1 MGSDKYKR
9 ALLKGSRRIYNRRAS
24 PRLNPRV
31 DNRLTNW
38 LTSAKRGQANP
49 ARPIAVLAILS
60 CSFLAGCAA
69 DQNQNA
75 GDSIRIGVITSL
87 TGAEARFGQAQ
98 KYGYQMA
105 LDELAAR
112 GVLGK
117 KIELIYQDDTSKPE
131 VASLTVEKLADRS
144 DIVAIFGAY
153 SSSATFPAA
162 AVADRYQI
170 PMLCPSATTDEITR
184 QGYQWVFRVCAS
196 ASDYGRTL
204 IEFLTREVNSRKLA
218 VVYENTQFG
227 SSVARAALEQAPRAG
242 IEIVAYEA
250 YDQGGTDFTPLLTR
264 VKAAGPDAVLFVSYL
279 ADATLLMRQSK
290 EIDLNPKVFTAGGAG
305 FSLPDFLKGAGSTA
319 EYTISVTQWTPDA
332 KWTGSREWADRFRA
346 RFNYEPSYHSVQAY
360 ITLMILADAIERA
373 ASTER
378 TAVRDAIRTS
388 KLDSIFG
395 PIHFNEVG
403 QNEHQVAITQVL
415 NGKFTTIWPPSAAIR
430 PPLLPT
436 PPWRARMAA
445 GESGLSVAQQTP
457 GAASVSGSEKLLQ
470 TLASGL
476 LTGGIYA
483 LIGIG
488 LTIIFGVMRVVN
500 FAHGALV
507 MVGMY
512 ATYFLF
518 TYSHVDPFFSL
529 VVVMPA
535 MFVAGVVLQK
545 TLIAPVLR
553 APELNQIL
561 LTEGISIVLIN
572 TALLLFTSNYLTMT
586 TSYAGATLHLGGVS
600 VSKPQIAAFAIAV
613 VITGAVY
620 AFLVRT
626 PTGRQIR
633 AAAQDAEAARL
644 LGINIKRVQSLTFGL
659 GVAAAGAAGSL
670 LMPIYY
676 RVEPNAGSPFTLKAF
691 VVVVLGGMGSV
702 TGALV
707 GGIVLGVA
715 ESLGAVYIAT
725 GYKDVIGFVI
735 FLLVLTLKP
744 SGLLGKSK
752 V

>member
-1 MGSDKYKR
+1 M
-9 ALLKGSRRIYNRRAS
+9 
-24 PRLNPRV
+24 
-31 DNRLTNW
+31 
-38 LTSAKRGQANP
+38 
-49 ARPIAVLAILS
+49 
-60 CSFLAGCAA
+60 
-69 DQNQNA
+69 
-75 GDSIRIGVITSL
+75 
-87 TGAEARFGQAQ
+87 
-98 KYGYQMA
+98 
-105 LDELAAR
+105 
-112 GVLGK
+112 LGK
-117 KIELIYQDDTSKPE
+117 RVELIYQDDTSKPE
-131 VASLTVEKLADRS
+131 VATLTVEKLSDRADV
-144 DIVAIFGAY
+144 VALMGAY
-153 SSSATFPAA
+153 TSSATFPAT
-162 AVADRYQI
+162 AVADRYHI
-170 PMLCPSATTDEITR
+170 PMICPSAITDEITR
-184 QGYQWVFRVCAS
+184 QDYKWIFRVCAA
-196 ASDYGRTL
+196 ASDYGRML
-204 IEFLTREVNSRKLA
+204 VEFLSQVADAHKLA

-264 VKAAGPDAVLFVSYL
+264 VKSAEPDAVLFVSYL
-279 ADATLLMRQSK
+279 ADATLLIRQSK
-290 EIDLNPKVFTAGGAG
+290 EIDLNPKVFAAGGAG
-305 FSLPDFLKGAGSTA
+305 FSLPDFLKGAGETA

-332 KWTGSREWADRFRA
+332 KWTGSREWAEKFRA
-346 RFNYEPSYHSVQAY
+346 RYNFSYEPSYHSVQAY
-360 ITLMILADAIERA
+360 MSLMILADAIERA
-373 ASTER
+373 GSTER
-378 TAVRDAIRTS
+378 TAVRDAIKTS

-415 NGKFTTIWPPSAAIR
+415 NGKFVTIWPTSAAIR
-430 PPLLPT
+430 PPVLPT
-436 PPWRARMAA
+436 PPWRARSAA
-445 GESGLSVAQQTP
+445 AESGSARAPEAHV
-457 GAASVSGSEKLLQ
+457 AASVSGSEKLLQ
-470 TLASGL
+470 TMASGL

-518 TYSHVDPFFSL
+518 TYSHIDPFLSL
-529 VVVMPA
+529 LVVMPA
-535 MFVAGVVLQK
+535 MFVAGVILQK
-545 TLIAPVLR
+545 TLIAPVLG

-586 TSYAGATLHLGGVS
+586 TGYAGATFHLGGVS
-600 VSKPQIAAFAIAV
+600 VSKPQMAAFAIAV
-613 VITGAVY
+613 AITGAVY
-620 AFLVRT
+620 VFLTRT
-626 PTGRQIR
+626 RTGRQIR

-644 LGINIKRVQSLTFGL
+644 LGINIKRVQALTFGL

-707 GGIVLGVA
+707 GGIVLGIA
-715 ESLGAVYIAT
+715 ESVGAVYVAT

>member
-1 MGSDKYKR
+1 MDPR
-9 ALLKGSRRIYNRRAS
+9 RLLAFSLI
-24 PRLNPRV
+24 
-31 DNRLTNW
+31 
-38 LTSAKRGQANP
+38 
-49 ARPIAVLAILS
+49 LACLVT
-60 CSFLAGCAA
+60 FGCASS
-69 DQNQNA
+69 DRQTET
-75 GDSIRIGVITSL
+75 GSIRVGIITSL
-87 TGAEARFGQAQ
+87 TGPEARFGQAQ
-98 KYGYQMA
+98 KYGYEMA
-105 LDELAAR
+105 LEEINAG

-117 KIELIYQDDTSKPE
+117 KVELFYQDDTSKPE

-153 SSSATFPAA
+153 SSAATFPAA

-170 PMLCPSATTDEITR
+170 PMMCPSATTDEITR

-204 IEFLTREVNSRKLA
+204 VEFLTRVADAHRLA

-264 VKAAGPDAVLFVSYL
+264 VKSSSPDAVLFVSYL

-305 FSLPDFLKGAGSTA
+305 FSLPDFLKGAGDTA
-319 EYTISVTQWTPDA
+319 EYTVSVTQWTPDA
-332 KWTGSREWADRFRA
+332 KWTGSREWADHFRA
-346 RFNYEPSYHSVQAY
+346 RWSGYEPSYHSVQAY
-360 ITLMILADAIERA
+360 ITLKILADAIERA
-373 ASTER
+373 GTTDH
-378 TAVRDAIRTS
+378 TAVRDAIRAS
-388 KLDSIFG
+388 RLDSIFG
-395 PIHFNEVG
+395 PIRFNEVG

-415 NGKFTTIWPPSAAIR
+415 NGKFTTIWPESAAIR
-430 PPLLPT
+430 DPVLPT
-436 PPWRARMAA
+436 PRWRARSAA
-445 GESGLSVAQQTP
+445 GALD
-457 GAASVSGSEKLLQ
+457 ASVVTEAHIATTVSGTEKLLQ
-470 TLASGL
+470 TTASGL

-518 TYSHVDPFFSL
+518 TLLHIDPFVSL
-529 VVVMPA
+529 VIVVPG
-535 MFVAGVVLQK
+535 MFLAGVLIQK
-545 TLIAPVLR
+545 TLIAPVLG

-561 LTEGISIVLIN
+561 LTEGVSIVLIN

-586 TSYAGATLHLGGVS
+586 TSYAGATFHLGGVS
-600 VSKPQIAAFAIAV
+600 LSKPQVAAFVIAV
-613 VITGAVY
+613 VITALVY
-620 AFLVRT
+620 VFLVKT
-626 PTGRQIR
+626 STGRKIR

-644 LGINIKRVQSLTFGL
+644 LGINIKRVQGLTFGL
-659 GVAAAGAAGSL
+659 GVAAAGAAGAL

-707 GGIVLGVA
+707 GGVVLGIA
-715 ESLGAVYIAT
+715 ESLGAVYVAT

-735 FLLVLTLKP
+735 FILVLTLKP

>member
-1 MGSDKYKR
+1 VVCLC
-9 ALLKGSRRIYNRRAS
+9 ALGVGCSRE
-24 PRLNPRV
+24 
-31 DNRLTNW
+31 
-38 LTSAKRGQANP
+38 GQQ
-49 ARPIAVLAILS
+49 S
-60 CSFLAGCAA
+60 GE
-69 DQNQNA
+69 
-75 GDSIRIGVITSL
+75 DSIRVGVITSV

-105 LDELAAR
+105 LDELEAN

-117 KIELIYQDDTSKPE
+117 RLELIYQDDTSKPE

-144 DIVAIFGAY
+144 DIVALMGAY

-162 AVADRYQI
+162 AVADRYHI

-204 IEFLTREVNSRKLA
+204 IEFLTQVAAAHKLA

-264 VKAAGPDAVLFVSYL
+264 VKSEEPDAVLFVSYL

-305 FSLPDFLKGAGSTA
+305 FSLPDFLKGAGDTA

-332 KWTGSREWADRFRA
+332 KWTGSREWADKFRA

-360 ITLMILADAIERA
+360 MSLMILADAIERA
-373 ASTER
+373 GSTER
-378 TAVRDAIRTS
+378 TAVRDAIKTS
-388 KLDSIFG
+388 TLDSIFG
-395 PIHFNEVG
+395 PIHFNAVG

-415 NGKFTTIWPPSAAIR
+415 NGKFTTIWPSSAAIR
-430 PPLLPT
+430 PPMLPT
-436 PPWRARMAA
+436 PQWRARGAA
-445 GESGLSVAQQTP
+445 AQT
-457 GAASVSGSEKLLQ
+457 GSASEAHVAASVSSSEKILQ
-470 TLASGL
+470 TTASGL

-518 TYSHVDPFFSL
+518 TYLRIDPFLSL
-529 VVVMPA
+529 VVVMPG
-535 MFVAGVVLQK
+535 MFVAGVILQK

-586 TSYAGATLHLGGVS
+586 TSYAGATFHLGGVS
-600 VSKPQIAAFAIAV
+600 VSKPQMAAFAIAV

-620 AFLVRT
+620 VFLVRT
-626 PTGRQIR
+626 GTGRQIR

-644 LGINIKRVQSLTFGL
+644 LGINIKRVQALTFGL

-707 GGIVLGVA
+707 GGIVLGIT
-715 ESLGAVYIAT
+715 ESLGAVYVST

-735 FLLVLTLKP
+735 FLLVLTLRP

>member
-1 MGSDKYKR
+1 M
-9 ALLKGSRRIYNRRAS
+9 
-24 PRLNPRV
+24 
-31 DNRLTNW
+31 DNRLAILFT
-38 LTSAKRGQANP
+38 LTAKAVFNSAIFRLSRASLF
-49 ARPIAVLAILS
+49 ALFVILS
-60 CSFLAGCAA
+60 CLVTSGCGRAPSQIG
-69 DQNQNA
+69 D
-75 GDSIRIGVITSL
+75 DSIHVGIITSL
-87 TGAEARFGQAQ
+87 TGAEARFGLAQ
-98 KYGYQMA
+98 KYGYEMA
-105 LDELAAR
+105 LEEINSK

-117 KIELIYQDDTSKPE
+117 RLELIYQDDTSKPE

-153 SSSATFPAA
+153 SSAATFPAA
-162 AVADRYQI
+162 AVADRYHI

-204 IEFLTREVNSRKLA
+204 VEFLTKLADAHRLA

-264 VKAAGPDAVLFVSYL
+264 VKSASPDAVLFVSYL

-290 EIDLNPKVFTAGGAG
+290 EIDLNPNVFTAGGAG
-305 FSLPDFLKGAGSTA
+305 FSLPDFLKGAGDTA

-332 KWTGSREWADRFRA
+332 KWTGSREWAEQFRA
-346 RFNYEPSYHSVQAY
+346 RSGYEPSYHSVQAY
-360 ITLMILADAIERA
+360 ITLKILADAIERA
-373 ASTER
+373 GTTDRA
-378 TAVRDAIRTS
+378 AVRDAIRSST
-388 KLDSIFG
+388 LDSVFG

-415 NGKFTTIWPPSAAIR
+415 NGKFTTVWPESAAIR
-430 PPLLPT
+430 PPVLPT
-436 PPWRARMAA
+436 PPWRARSRVAEF
-445 GESGLSVAQQTP
+445 GESAATEAHVATQVT
-457 GAASVSGSEKLLQ
+457 GREKLLQ
-470 TLASGL
+470 TITSGL

-518 TYSHVDPFFSL
+518 TGLQIDPFLSVL
-529 VVVMPA
+529 IVMPG
-535 MFVAGVVLQK
+535 MFVVGVAMQK
-545 TLIAPVLR
+545 TLIAPVLK
-553 APELNQIL
+553 APEMNQIL

-572 TALLLFTSNYLTMT
+572 TAVLLFTSNYLTMS
-586 TSYAGATLHLGGVS
+586 TSYAGATFHLGGVS
-600 VSKPQIAAFAIAV
+600 VSKPQLAAFAIAI
-613 VITGAVY
+613 VITAGDY
-620 AFLVRT
+620 LFLIKT
-626 PTGRQIR
+626 STGRQIR
-633 AAAQDAEAARL
+633 AAAQDAEAALL
-644 LGINIKRVQSLTFGL
+644 LGINIKRVRALTFGF

-707 GGIVLGVA
+707 GGVVLGIA
-715 ESLGAVYIAT
+715 ESLGAVYVAT

-735 FLLVLTLKP
+735 FLLVLTLRP
-744 SGLLGKSK
+744 SGLLGKSR

>member
-1 MGSDKYKR
+1 M
-9 ALLKGSRRIYNRRAS
+9 
-24 PRLNPRV
+24 
-31 DNRLTNW
+31 
-38 LTSAKRGQANP
+38 
-49 ARPIAVLAILS
+49 
-60 CSFLAGCAA
+60 
-69 DQNQNA
+69 
-75 GDSIRIGVITSL
+75 ITSL

-98 KYGYQMA
+98 KYGYEMA
-105 LDELAAR
+105 IDEINTKN
-112 GVLGK
+112 VLGR

-131 VASLTVEKLADRS
+131 VASLTVEKLADRA
-144 DIVAIFGAY
+144 DIVALMGAY
-153 SSSATFPAA
+153 SSSATFPAS
-162 AVADRYQI
+162 AVANRYRI
-170 PMLCPSATTDEITR
+170 PMLCPSAITDEITR
-184 QGYQWVFRVCAS
+184 QDYEWIFRVCAA
-196 ASDYGRTL
+196 ASDYGRML
-204 IEFLTREVNSRKLA
+204 VEFLSQVAEAHKLA

-264 VKAAGPDAVLFVSYL
+264 VKSAEPDAVLFVSYL

-305 FSLPDFLKGAGSTA
+305 FSLPDFLKGAGDTA

-332 KWTGSREWADRFRA
+332 KWTGSREWADKFRT

-360 ITLMILADAIERA
+360 MSLMILADAIERA
-373 ASTER
+373 GSTER
-378 TAVRDAIRTS
+378 TAVRDAIKTS
-388 KLDSIFG
+388 NLDSIFG

-415 NGKFTTIWPPSAAIR
+415 NGKFVTIWPSTAAIR
-430 PPLLPT
+430 PPVLPT
-436 PPWRARMAA
+436 PPWRARSTAA
-445 GESGLSVAQQTP
+445 ESRSTGAPETHV
-457 GAASVSGSEKLLQ
+457 AASVSGTEKLLQ
-470 TLASGL
+470 TMASGL

-488 LTIIFGVMRVVN
+488 LTIVFGVMRVVN

-518 TYSHVDPFFSL
+518 TYSRIDPFLSL
-529 VVVMPA
+529 VVVMPG
-535 MFVAGVVLQK
+535 MFIAGVILQK

-586 TSYAGATLHLGGVS
+586 TSYAGATFHLGGVS
-600 VSKPQIAAFAIAV
+600 LSKPQMAAFAIAV

-620 AFLVRT
+620 VFLVRT
-626 PTGRQIR
+626 GTGRQIR

-644 LGINIKRVQSLTFGL
+644 LGINIKRVQALTFGL

-707 GGIVLGVA
+707 GGIVLGIA
-715 ESLGAVYIAT
+715 ESVGAVYVAT

>member
-1 MGSDKYKR
+1 MVCLC
-9 ALLKGSRRIYNRRAS
+9 ALGVGCSRE
-24 PRLNPRV
+24 
-31 DNRLTNW
+31 
-38 LTSAKRGQANP
+38 GQQ
-49 ARPIAVLAILS
+49 S
-60 CSFLAGCAA
+60 GE
-69 DQNQNA
+69 
-75 GDSIRIGVITSL
+75 DSIRVGVITSV

-105 LDELAAR
+105 LDELEAN

-117 KIELIYQDDTSKPE
+117 RLELIYQDDTSKPE

-144 DIVAIFGAY
+144 DIVALMGAY

-162 AVADRYQI
+162 AVADRYHI

-204 IEFLTREVNSRKLA
+204 IEFLTQVAAAHKLA

-264 VKAAGPDAVLFVSYL
+264 VKSEEPDAVLFVSYL

-305 FSLPDFLKGAGSTA
+305 FSLPDFLKGAGDTA

-332 KWTGSREWADRFRA
+332 KWTGSREWADKFRA

-360 ITLMILADAIERA
+360 MSLMILADAIERA
-373 ASTER
+373 GSTER
-378 TAVRDAIRTS
+378 TAVRDAIKTS
-388 KLDSIFG
+388 TLDSIFG
-395 PIHFNEVG
+395 PIHFNAVG

-415 NGKFTTIWPPSAAIR
+415 NGKFTTIWPSSAAIR
-430 PPLLPT
+430 PPMLPT
-436 PPWRARMAA
+436 PQWRARGAA
-445 GESGLSVAQQTP
+445 AQT
-457 GAASVSGSEKLLQ
+457 GSASEAHVAASVSSSEKLLQ
-470 TLASGL
+470 TTASGL

-518 TYSHVDPFFSL
+518 TYLRIDPFLSL
-529 VVVMPA
+529 VVVMPG
-535 MFVAGVVLQK
+535 MFVAGVILQK

-586 TSYAGATLHLGGVS
+586 TSYAGATFHLGGVS
-600 VSKPQIAAFAIAV
+600 VSKPQMAAFAIAV

-620 AFLVRT
+620 VFLVRT
-626 PTGRQIR
+626 GTGRQIR

-644 LGINIKRVQSLTFGL
+644 LGINIKRVQALTFGL

-707 GGIVLGVA
+707 GGIVLGIT
-715 ESLGAVYIAT
+715 ESLGAVYVST

-735 FLLVLTLKP
+735 FLLVLTLRP

>member
-1 MGSDKYKR
+1 MN
-9 ALLKGSRRIYNRRAS
+9 L
-24 PRLNPRV
+24 
-31 DNRLTNW
+31 
-38 LTSAKRGQANP
+38 
-49 ARPIAVLAILS
+49 RPILLSSLISAVLFTTA
-60 CSFLAGCAA
+60 CARN
-69 DQNQNA
+69 D
-75 GDSIRIGVITSL
+75 GDAEDRPIRIGVITSL
-87 TGAEARFGQAQ
+87 TGPEARFGQAQ
-98 KYGYQMA
+98 KYGYEMA
-105 LDELAAR
+105 LDEINAS

-117 KIELIYQDDTSKPE
+117 KLDLVYQDDTSKPE
-131 VASLTVEKLADRS
+131 VASLTVEKLSDRN
-144 DIVAIFGAY
+144 DIVALMGAY

-162 AVADRYQI
+162 AVANRYQI

-184 QGYQWVFRVCAS
+184 QGYDWVFRVCAS

-204 IEFLTREVNSRKLA
+204 VEFLTKVADAHRLA

-264 VKAAGPDAVLFVSYL
+264 VKSETPDAVLFVSYL

-305 FSLPDFLKGAGSTA
+305 FSLPDFLKGAGDTA
-319 EYTISVTQWTPDA
+319 EFTISVTQWTPDA
-332 KWTGSREWADRFRA
+332 TWSGSREWANAFRA
-346 RFNYEPSYHSVQAY
+346 RWNYEPSYHSVQAY
-360 ITLMILADAIERA
+360 MSLKILADAISRA
-373 ASTER
+373 GSTER
-378 TAVRDAIRTS
+378 AAVRDAIRTS
-388 KLDSIFG
+388 SLDSVFG
-395 PIHFNEVG
+395 PIHFNNVG
-403 QNEHQVAITQVL
+403 QNEHPVAITQVL
-415 NGKFTTIWPPSAAIR
+415 GGKFVTIWPPSVAIKQ
-430 PPLLPT
+430 PLLPT
-436 PPWRARMAA
+436 PQWRARGAVTDSPEKAA
-445 GESGLSVAQQTP
+445 AEPHVAD
-457 GAASVSGSEKLLQ
+457 AVSGSEKLLQ
-470 TLASGL
+470 TVSSGL

-518 TYSHVDPFFSL
+518 TYSRIDPFLSIAI
-529 VVVMPA
+529 VMPA
-535 MFVAGVVLQK
+535 MFVAGVIIQK
-545 TLIAPVLR
+545 ALIAPVLG

-586 TSYAGATLHLGGVS
+586 TSYAGAALHLGGVS
-600 VSKPQIAAFAIAV
+600 VSKPQLAAFAIAV
-613 VITGAVY
+613 VITGADY
-620 AFLVRT
+620 LFLVKTR
-626 PTGRQIR
+626 TGRQIR
-633 AAAQDAEAARL
+633 ATSQDPEGARL
-644 LGINIKRVQSLTFGL
+644 IGINIKRVQALTFGF

-707 GGIVLGVA
+707 GGIVLGIA
-715 ESLGAVYIAT
+715 ESLGAVYVAT

-735 FLLVLTLKP
+735 FVLVLTLKP

>member
-1 MGSDKYKR
+1 MIAISIVS
-9 ALLKGSRRIYNRRAS
+9 LCI
-24 PRLNPRV
+24 
-31 DNRLTNW
+31 
-38 LTSAKRGQANP
+38 SA
-49 ARPIAVLAILS
+49 
-60 CSFLAGCAA
+60 AGCSRER
-69 DQNQNA
+69 QRTSE
-75 GDSIRIGVITSL
+75 DSIRVGVITSL

-98 KYGYQMA
+98 KYGYEMA
-105 LDELAAR
+105 LEEINLKAA
-112 GVLGK
+112 LGRR
-117 KIELIYQDDTSKPE
+117 IELIYQDDTSKPE
-131 VASLTVEKLADRS
+131 VASLTVEKLADRP
-144 DIVAIFGAY
+144 DIVALMGAY
-153 SSSATFPAA
+153 SSSATFPAS
-162 AVADRYQI
+162 AVANRYRI

-184 QGYQWVFRVCAS
+184 QDYQWIFRVCSA

-204 IEFLTREVNSRKLA
+204 VEFLSQVADAHRLA

-227 SSVARAALEQAPRAG
+227 SSVARAAMEQAPREG

-264 VKAAGPDAVLFVSYL
+264 VKSAEPEAVLFVSYL

-305 FSLPDFLKGAGSTA
+305 FSLPDFLKGAGDTA

-332 KWTGSREWADRFRA
+332 KWTGSREWADKFRTQ
-346 RFNYEPSYHSVQAY
+346 FNYEPSYHSVQAY
-360 ITLMILADAIERA
+360 MSLMILVDAIERA
-373 ASTER
+373 GSTER
-378 TAVRDAIRTS
+378 RAVRDAIKTS
-388 KLDSIFG
+388 NLDSIFG

-403 QNEHQVAITQVL
+403 QNEHPVAITQVL
-415 NGKFTTIWPPSAAIR
+415 NGKFVTVWPATAAIR
-430 PPLLPT
+430 PPVLPT
-436 PPWRARMAA
+436 PQWRSRGAIGEARSTGAPEA
-445 GESGLSVAQQTP
+445 HV
-457 GAASVSGSEKLLQ
+457 AASVSGTEKLLQ
-470 TLASGL
+470 TMASGL

-488 LTIIFGVMRVVN
+488 LTIVFGVMRVVN

-518 TYSHVDPFFSL
+518 TYTRIDPFLSL
-529 VVVMPA
+529 VVVMPG
-535 MFVAGVVLQK
+535 MFIAGVALQK

-586 TSYAGATLHLGGVS
+586 TNYAGAAYHLAGVS
-600 VSKPQIAAFAIAV
+600 LSKPQMAAFAIAI
-613 VITGAVY
+613 VITGALY
-620 AFLVRT
+620 LFLVRT
-626 PTGRQIR
+626 GTGRQIR

-644 LGINIKRVQSLTFGL
+644 LGINIKRVQALTFGM

-707 GGIVLGVA
+707 GGIVLGIA
-715 ESLGAVYIAT
+715 ESLGAVYVAT

>member
-1 MGSDKYKR
+1 MKSKYCLVIALQIVCLLTLNCRTKDK
-9 ALLKGSRRIYNRRAS
+9 SSNDS
-24 PRLNPRV
+24 VRV
-31 DNRLTNW
+31 
-38 LTSAKRGQANP
+38 G
-49 ARPIAVLAILS
+49 I
-60 CSFLAGCAA
+60 
-69 DQNQNA
+69 
-75 GDSIRIGVITSL
+75 ITSL
-87 TGAEARFGQAQ
+87 TGAEARFGLAQ
-98 KYGYQMA
+98 KYGYEMA
-105 LDELAAR
+105 LEEINEQ

-117 KIELIYQDDTSKPE
+117 KLELVYQDDTSKPE

-153 SSSATFPAA
+153 SSAATFPAA
-162 AVADRYQI
+162 AVADRYHI

-184 QGYQWVFRVCAS
+184 QGYEWVFRVCAS

-204 IEFLTREVNSRKLA
+204 VEFLTEVADAHRLA

-242 IEIVAYEA
+242 VEIVAYEA

-264 VKAAGPDAVLFVSYL
+264 VKSASPDAVLFVSYL

-305 FSLPDFLKGAGSTA
+305 FSLPDFLKGAGETA
-319 EYTISVTQWTPDA
+319 EYTVSVTQWTPDA
-332 KWTGSREWADRFRA
+332 KWTGSREWADRFRN
-346 RFNYEPSYHSVQAY
+346 RSGYEPSYHSVQAY
-360 ITLMILADAIERA
+360 ISLKILADAIDRA
-373 ASTER
+373 GATGHA
-378 TAVRDAIRTS
+378 AVRDAIRAS

-395 PIHFNEVG
+395 PIQFNEVG

-415 NGKFTTIWPPSAAIR
+415 NGKFTTVWPPSAAIR
-430 PPLLPT
+430 APVLPT
-436 PPWRARMAA
+436 PRWRARAAA
-445 GESGLSVAQQTP
+445 GESGAGSSEAVHVTT
-457 GAASVSGSEKLLQ
+457 SVSGTEKLLQ
-470 TLASGL
+470 TTASGL

-518 TYSHVDPFFSL
+518 TYFHIDPFLSL
-529 VVVMPA
+529 VVVIPA
-535 MFVAGVVLQK
+535 MFVAGILIQRTV
-545 TLIAPVLR
+545 IAPVLG

-572 TALLLFTSNYLTMT
+572 TALLLFTSNYLTMS
-586 TSYAGATLHLGGVS
+586 TSYAGATFHLGGVS
-600 VSKPQIAAFAIAV
+600 LSKPQMAAFAIAV
-613 VITGAVY
+613 VITSAVY
-620 AFLVRT
+620 FFLVRT
-626 PTGRQIR
+626 NTGRRIR

-644 LGINIKRVQSLTFGL
+644 LGINIKRVQALTFGL

-707 GGIVLGVA
+707 GGIVLGIA
-715 ESLGAVYIAT
+715 ESLGAVYVAT

>member
-1 MGSDKYKR
+1 VTFKR
-9 ALLKGSRRIYNRRAS
+9 FLALLIPTLIFPS
-24 PRLNPRV
+24 
-31 DNRLTNW
+31 
-38 LTSAKRGQANP
+38 
-49 ARPIAVLAILS
+49 
-60 CSFLAGCAA
+60 AGCRNRQNTA
-69 DQNQNA
+69 D
-75 GDSIRIGVITSL
+75 DSVIRLGVITSL
-87 TGAEARFGQAQ
+87 TGPEARFGQAQ
-98 KYGYQMA
+98 KYGYEMA
-105 LDELAAR
+105 LDEINTA

-117 KIELIYQDDTSKPE
+117 KIELVYQDDTSKPE
-131 VASLTVEKLADRS
+131 VASLTVEKLSDRS
-144 DIVAIFGAY
+144 DIVALMGAY

-162 AVADRYQI
+162 AVANRYQI
-170 PMLCPSATTDEITR
+170 PMLCPSATTDEVTR
-184 QGYQWVFRVCAS
+184 QGYEWVFRVCAS

-204 IEFLTREVNSRKLA
+204 VEFLTKVAGAHRLA

-242 IEIVAYEA
+242 IEIVACEA

-264 VKAAGPDAVLFVSYL
+264 VKSETPDAVLFVSYL

-305 FSLPDFLKGAGSTA
+305 FSLPDFLKGAGDTA

-332 KWTGSREWADRFRA
+332 KWTGSREWAGQFRA
-346 RFNYEPSYHSVQAY
+346 RWNYEPSYHSVQAY
-360 ITLMILADAIERA
+360 MSLKILADAIERA
-373 ASTER
+373 GSTER

-388 KLDSIFG
+388 NIDSVFG
-395 PIHFNEVG
+395 PIHFTDVG
-403 QNEHQVAITQVL
+403 QNEHPVAITQVL
-415 NGKFTTIWPPSAAIR
+415 NGKFVTVWPASAAIR
-430 PPLLPT
+430 TPVLPT
-436 PPWRARMAA
+436 PQWRARAVVSDSIAA
-445 GESGLSVAQQTP
+445 GEPHVAV
-457 GAASVSGSEKLLQ
+457 SVSVGEKLLQ
-470 TLASGL
+470 TLTSGL

-507 MVGMY
+507 MAGMY

-518 TYSHVDPFFSL
+518 TGLHIDPFLSL
-529 VVVMPA
+529 LVVMPA
-535 MFVAGVVLQK
+535 MFIAGVIIQK
-545 TLIAPVLR
+545 TLIAPVLG

-586 TSYAGATLHLGGVS
+586 TSYAGATLHLGGIS
-600 VSKPQIAAFAIAV
+600 LSKPQMAAFGIAI
-613 VITGAVY
+613 VITAANY
-620 AFLVRT
+620 IFLVKT
-626 PTGRQIR
+626 GTGRQIR
-633 AAAQDAEAARL
+633 ATAQDPQGARL
-644 LGINIKRVQSLTFGL
+644 IGINIKRVQALTFGF

-707 GGIVLGVA
+707 GGIVLGIA
-715 ESLGAVYIAT
+715 ESLGAVYVAT
-725 GYKDVIGFVI
+725 GYKDVIAFVI

>member
-1 MGSDKYKR
+1 
-9 ALLKGSRRIYNRRAS
+9 
-24 PRLNPRV
+24 
-31 DNRLTNW
+31 
-38 LTSAKRGQANP
+38 
-49 ARPIAVLAILS
+49 
-60 CSFLAGCAA
+60 
-69 DQNQNA
+69 
-75 GDSIRIGVITSL
+75 
-87 TGAEARFGQAQ
+87 
-98 KYGYQMA
+98 MA
-105 LDELAAR
+105 LDEINATGL
-112 GVLGK
+112 LDK
-117 KIELIYQDDTSKPE
+117 KLELVYQDDTSKPE
-131 VASLTVEKLADRS
+131 VASLTVEKLADRD
-144 DIVAIFGAY
+144 DIVGLIGAY

-162 AVADRYQI
+162 AVADRYRI
-170 PMLCPSATTDEITR
+170 PMMCPSAITDEITR
-184 QGYQWVFRVCAS
+184 QGYKWVFRLCAAS
-196 ASDYGRTL
+196 SDYGRTL
-204 IEFLTREVNSRKLA
+204 IEFLREVADAHKLA

-227 SSVARAALEQAPRAG
+227 SSVARAALDQAAKAG
-242 IEIVAYEA
+242 IDIVAYEA
-250 YDQGGTDFTPLLTR
+250 YDQGGTDFTPVLTR
-264 VKAAGPDAVLFVSYL
+264 VKSTSPDAVLFVSYL

-290 EIDLNPKVFTAGGAG
+290 EIDLNPKVFAAGGAG
-305 FSLPDFLKGAGSTA
+305 FSLPDFLKGAGDTA

-332 KWTGSREWADRFRA
+332 KWTGSREWAEKFLKLFD
-346 RFNYEPSYHSVQAY
+346 YEPSYHSVQAY
-360 ITLMILADAIERA
+360 MSLKVLANAIERA
-373 ASTER
+373 GSTDR
-378 TAVRDAIRTS
+378 SAVRDAIKSS

-395 PIHFNEVG
+395 PIHFNDSG

-415 NGKFTTIWPPSAAIR
+415 NGKFTTIWPASAAISS
-430 PPLLPT
+430 PVLPT
-436 PPWRARMAA
+436 PQWSARGAITA
-445 GESGLSVAQQTP
+445 GANSQPEPHV
-457 GAASVSGSEKLLQ
+457 AASISGAEKLLQ

-488 LTIIFGVMRVVN
+488 LTIVFGVMRVVN

-518 TYSHVDPFFSL
+518 TYAHLDPFLSL
-529 VVVMPA
+529 IAVIPG
-535 MFVAGVVLQK
+535 MFLIGVILQK
-545 TLIAPVLR
+545 ILIAPVLR

-586 TSYAGATLHLGGVS
+586 TSYAGAAFHFGDVS
-600 VSKPQIAAFAIAV
+600 LSKPQIGAFLVAL

-620 AFLVRT
+620 LFLVRT
-626 PTGRQIR
+626 MTGRQIR

-644 LGINIKRVQSLTFGL
+644 VGVNIKRVQALTFGL

-702 TGALV
+702 TGALI
-707 GGIVLGVA
+707 GGIVLGIA
-715 ESLGAVYIAT
+715 EAMGAVYVAT
-725 GYKDVIGFVI
+725 GYKDVVAFVI

-744 SGLLGKSK
+744 AGLLGKSK

>member
-1 MGSDKYKR
+1 MISPFCRRSD
-9 ALLKGSRRIYNRRAS
+9 
-24 PRLNPRV
+24 
-31 DNRLTNW
+31 
-38 LTSAKRGQANP
+38 P
-49 ARPIAVLAILS
+49 ARILAVLIIS
-60 CSFLAGCAA
+60 ISTIGFGCSSEPKQAESSLK
-69 DQNQNA
+69 
-75 GDSIRIGVITSL
+75 IGIITSL

-98 KYGYQMA
+98 KYGYEMA
-105 LDELAAR
+105 LDEINAM
-112 GVLGK
+112 GILGK
-117 KIELIYQDDTSKPE
+117 RLELEYQDDTSKPE
-131 VASLTVEKLADRS
+131 VASLTVEKLADRD
-144 DIVAIFGAY
+144 DIVAIMGAY

-162 AVADRYQI
+162 AVADRYHI

-184 QGYQWVFRVCAS
+184 QGYLWVFRVCAA

-204 IEFLTREVNSRKLA
+204 VEFLTNVASAHKLA

-227 SSVARAALEQAPRAG
+227 SSVARAALEQAPGAG
-242 IEIVAYEA
+242 IDIVAFEA

-264 VKAAGPDAVLFVSYL
+264 VKSNQPDAVLFVSYL

-290 EIDLNPKVFTAGGAG
+290 EMDLNPKVFTAGGAG
-305 FSLPDFLKGAGSTA
+305 FSLPDFLKGAGDTA

-332 KWTGSREWADRFRA
+332 KWTGSREWADKFRA
-346 RFNYEPSYHSVQAY
+346 RWNYEPSYHSVQAY
-360 ITLMILADAIERA
+360 MSLVILADAIGRA
-373 ASTER
+373 GSTDR
-378 TAVRDAIRTS
+378 TSVRDAIKAT

-395 PIHFNEVG
+395 PIHFNDVG
-403 QNEHQVAITQVL
+403 QNEHPVAITQVL
-415 NGKFTTIWPPSAAIR
+415 NGKFTTVWPPSAAIR
-430 PPLLPT
+430 PPVLPT
-436 PPWRARMAA
+436 PPWRARSNAA
-445 GESGLSVAQQTP
+445 ESGSSETHVAAT
-457 GAASVSGSEKLLQ
+457 VSGGEKLLQ
-470 TLASGL
+470 TMASGL
-476 LTGGIYA
+476 LSGGIYA

-512 ATYFLF
+512 STYFLF
-518 TYSHVDPFFSL
+518 TYLRVDPFLSL
-529 VVVMPA
+529 LVVMPG
-535 MFVAGVVLQK
+535 MFLAGVILQK

-572 TALLLFTSNYLTMT
+572 TALLLFTSNYLTMS
-586 TSYAGATLHLGGVS
+586 TSYAGATFHVGGVS
-600 VSKPQIAAFAIAV
+600 LSKPQIAAFAIAL

-620 AFLVRT
+620 VFLMRAR
-626 PTGRQIR
+626 TGRQIR
-633 AAAQDAEAARL
+633 AAAQDPEAARL
-644 LGINIKRVQSLTFGL
+644 LGINISRVRALTFGL

-707 GGIVLGVA
+707 GGIVLGIA
-715 ESLGAVYIAT
+715 ESMGAVYVAT

>member
-1 MGSDKYKR
+1 M
-9 ALLKGSRRIYNRRAS
+9 
-24 PRLNPRV
+24 RLNSLV
-31 DNRLTNW
+31 DNRLTTRPTFFW
-38 LTSAKRGQANP
+38 RTRLNP
-49 ARPIAVLAILS
+49 TRIIAVFVISLCAA
-60 CSFLAGCAA
+60 CAGCSREG
-69 DQNQNA
+69 QQSSE
-75 GDSIRIGVITSL
+75 DSIRVGVITSL

-98 KYGYQMA
+98 KYGYEMA
-105 LDELAAR
+105 LEEINAKA
-112 GVLGK
+112 VLGK

-131 VASLTVEKLADRS
+131 VASLTVEKLSDRT
-144 DIVAIFGAY
+144 DIVALMGAY
-153 SSSATFPAA
+153 TSSATFPAT
-162 AVADRYQI
+162 AVANRYRI
-170 PMLCPSATTDEITR
+170 PMLCPSAITDEITR
-184 QGYQWVFRVCAS
+184 QDYEWIFRVCAA
-196 ASDYGRTL
+196 ASDYGRML
-204 IEFLTREVNSRKLA
+204 VEFLSQVADAHKLA

-264 VKAAGPDAVLFVSYL
+264 VKSAEPDAVLFVSYL

-305 FSLPDFLKGAGSTA
+305 FSLPDFLKGAGDTA

-332 KWTGSREWADRFRA
+332 KWTGSREWADKFRV

-360 ITLMILADAIERA
+360 MSLMILADAIERA
-373 ASTER
+373 GSTER
-378 TAVRDAIRTS
+378 TAVRDAIKTS

-395 PIHFNEVG
+395 PIHFNEAG

-415 NGKFTTIWPPSAAIR
+415 NGKFTTIWPSSAAIR
-430 PPLLPT
+430 PPMLPT
-436 PPWRARMAA
+436 PPWRARSAA
-445 GESGLSVAQQTP
+445 ASGAAVVPEAHI
-457 GAASVSGSEKLLQ
+457 AASVSSSEKLLQ
-470 TLASGL
+470 TMASGL

-518 TYSHVDPFFSL
+518 TYSHIDPFLSL
-529 VVVMPA
+529 VVVMPG
-535 MFVAGVVLQK
+535 MFVAGVILQK

-586 TSYAGATLHLGGVS
+586 TGYAGATFHLGGVS
-600 VSKPQIAAFAIAV
+600 VSKPQMAAFAIAV
-613 VITGAVY
+613 AITGAVY
-620 AFLVRT
+620 VFLVRT
-626 PTGRQIR
+626 GTGRQIR

-644 LGINIKRVQSLTFGL
+644 LGINIKRVQALTFGL

-707 GGIVLGVA
+707 GGIVLGIA
-715 ESLGAVYIAT
+715 ESVGAVYVST

>member
-1 MGSDKYKR
+1 M
-9 ALLKGSRRIYNRRAS
+9 
-24 PRLNPRV
+24 
-31 DNRLTNW
+31 
-38 LTSAKRGQANP
+38 
-49 ARPIAVLAILS
+49 
-60 CSFLAGCAA
+60 
-69 DQNQNA
+69 
-75 GDSIRIGVITSL
+75 
-87 TGAEARFGQAQ
+87 
-98 KYGYQMA
+98 
-105 LDELAAR
+105 
-112 GVLGK
+112 LGK
-117 KIELIYQDDTSKPE
+117 RVELIYQDDTSKPE
-131 VASLTVEKLADRS
+131 VATLTVEKLSDRADV
-144 DIVAIFGAY
+144 VALMGAY
-153 SSSATFPAA
+153 TSSATFPAT
-162 AVADRYQI
+162 AVADRYHI
-170 PMLCPSATTDEITR
+170 PMICPSAITDEITR
-184 QGYQWVFRVCAS
+184 QDYKWIFRVCAA
-196 ASDYGRTL
+196 ASDYGRML
-204 IEFLTREVNSRKLA
+204 VEFLSQVADAHKLA

-264 VKAAGPDAVLFVSYL
+264 VKSAEPDAVLFVSYL
-279 ADATLLMRQSK
+279 ADATLLIRQSK
-290 EIDLNPKVFTAGGAG
+290 EIDLNPKVFAAGGAG
-305 FSLPDFLKGAGSTA
+305 FSLPDFLKGAGETA

-332 KWTGSREWADRFRA
+332 KWTGSREWAEKFRA
-346 RFNYEPSYHSVQAY
+346 RYNFSYEPSYHSVQAY
-360 ITLMILADAIERA
+360 MSLMILADAIERA
-373 ASTER
+373 GSTER
-378 TAVRDAIRTS
+378 TAVRDAIKTS

-415 NGKFTTIWPPSAAIR
+415 NGKFVTIWPTSAAIR
-430 PPLLPT
+430 PPVLPT
-436 PPWRARMAA
+436 PPWRARSAA
-445 GESGLSVAQQTP
+445 AESGSARAPEAHV
-457 GAASVSGSEKLLQ
+457 AASVSGSEKLLQ
-470 TLASGL
+470 TMASGL

-518 TYSHVDPFFSL
+518 TYSHIDPFLSL
-529 VVVMPA
+529 LFVMPA
-535 MFVAGVVLQK
+535 MFVAGVILQK
-545 TLIAPVLR
+545 TLIAPVLG

-586 TSYAGATLHLGGVS
+586 TGYAGATFHLGGVS
-600 VSKPQIAAFAIAV
+600 VSKPQMAAFAIAV
-613 VITGAVY
+613 AITGAVY
-620 AFLVRT
+620 VFLTRT
-626 PTGRQIR
+626 RTGRQIR

-644 LGINIKRVQSLTFGL
+644 LGINIKRVQALTFGL

-707 GGIVLGVA
+707 GGIVLGIA
-715 ESLGAVYIAT
+715 ESVGAVYVAT

>member
-1 MGSDKYKR
+1 MIFLCVLGGGCSREGQQGSEE
-9 ALLKGSRRIYNRRAS
+9 
-24 PRLNPRV
+24 
-31 DNRLTNW
+31 
-38 LTSAKRGQANP
+38 
-49 ARPIAVLAILS
+49 
-60 CSFLAGCAA
+60 
-69 DQNQNA
+69 
-75 GDSIRIGVITSL
+75 SIRVGVITSL

-98 KYGYQMA
+98 KYGYEMA
-105 LDELAAR
+105 LDEINAR
-112 GVLGK
+112 AVLGK

-131 VASLTVEKLADRS
+131 VASLTVEKLADRT
-144 DIVAIFGAY
+144 DIVALMGAY

-162 AVADRYQI
+162 AVADRYHI

-184 QGYQWVFRVCAS
+184 QGYQWVFRVCSS

-204 IEFLTREVNSRKLA
+204 VEFLSQVAEAHKLA

-227 SSVARAALEQAPRAG
+227 SSVARAALEQAPKAG

-264 VKAAGPDAVLFVSYL
+264 VKSAEPNAVLFVSYL

-305 FSLPDFLKGAGSTA
+305 FSLPDFLKGAGDTA

-332 KWTGSREWADRFRA
+332 KWTGSREWADTFRT

-360 ITLMILADAIERA
+360 ISLMILADAIERA
-373 ASTER
+373 GSTER
-378 TAVRDAIRTS
+378 TSVRDAIKAS

-415 NGKFTTIWPPSAAIR
+415 NRKFVTIWPASAAIR
-430 PPLLPT
+430 PPVLPT
-436 PPWRARMAA
+436 PPWRARSAA
-445 GESGLSVAQQTP
+445 AESGST
-457 GAASVSGSEKLLQ
+457 GAAEAHVAESVSGSEKLLQ
-470 TLASGL
+470 TMASGL

-518 TYSHVDPFFSL
+518 TYAHIDPFLSL
-529 VVVMPA
+529 VVVMPG
-535 MFVAGVVLQK
+535 MFIAGVVLQK

-586 TSYAGATLHLGGVS
+586 TSYAGATFHLGGVS
-600 VSKPQIAAFAIAV
+600 VSKPQMAAFVIAV

-620 AFLVRT
+620 VFLVRT
-626 PTGRQIR
+626 GTGRQIR

-644 LGINIKRVQSLTFGL
+644 LGINIRRVQALTFGL

-707 GGIVLGVA
+707 GGIVLGIA
-715 ESLGAVYIAT
+715 ESLGAVYVAT

>member
-1 MGSDKYKR
+1 
-9 ALLKGSRRIYNRRAS
+9 
-24 PRLNPRV
+24 
-31 DNRLTNW
+31 
-38 LTSAKRGQANP
+38 
-49 ARPIAVLAILS
+49 
-60 CSFLAGCAA
+60 
-69 DQNQNA
+69 
-75 GDSIRIGVITSL
+75 
-87 TGAEARFGQAQ
+87 
-98 KYGYQMA
+98 MA
-105 LDELAAR
+105 LDEINATGL
-112 GVLGK
+112 LDK
-117 KIELIYQDDTSKPE
+117 KLELVYQDDTSKPE
-131 VASLTVEKLADRS
+131 VASLTVEKLADRD
-144 DIVAIFGAY
+144 DIVALIGAY

-162 AVADRYQI
+162 AVADRYRI
-170 PMLCPSATTDEITR
+170 PMMCPSAITDEITR
-184 QGYQWVFRVCAS
+184 QGYKWVFRLCAAS
-196 ASDYGRTL
+196 SDYSRAL
-204 IEFLTREVNSRKLA
+204 IQFLQEVADAHKLA

-227 SSVARAALEQAPRAG
+227 SSVARAALEQAAKTG

-264 VKAAGPDAVLFVSYL
+264 VKSTSPDAVLFVSYL

-305 FSLPDFLKGAGSTA
+305 FSLPDFLKGAGDTA

-332 KWTGSREWADRFRA
+332 KWTGSREWAERFLKL
-346 RFNYEPSYHSVQAY
+346 FDYEPSYHSVQAY
-360 ITLMILADAIERA
+360 MCLKVLANAIEQA
-373 ASTER
+373 GSTDR
-378 TAVRDAIRTS
+378 SAVRDAIKSS

-395 PIHFNEVG
+395 PIHFNDSG

-415 NGKFTTIWPPSAAIR
+415 NGKFTTIWPASAAISS
-430 PPLLPT
+430 PVLPT
-436 PPWRARMAA
+436 PQWSARRGITA
-445 GESGLSVAQQTP
+445 GTNYQPVPHVPASISGV
-457 GAASVSGSEKLLQ
+457 EKLLQ

-488 LTIIFGVMRVVN
+488 LTIVFGVMRVVN

-518 TYSHVDPFFSL
+518 THAHLDPFLSL
-529 VVVMPA
+529 IAVIPG
-535 MFVAGVVLQK
+535 MFIIGVILQK

-586 TSYAGATLHLGGVS
+586 TSYAGAAFHFGDVS
-600 VSKPQIAAFAIAV
+600 LSKPQIGAFLVAL
-613 VITGAVY
+613 VITGTVY
-620 AFLVRT
+620 LFLVRT
-626 PTGRQIR
+626 MTGRQIR

-644 LGINIKRVQSLTFGL
+644 VGVNIKRVQALTFGL

-702 TGALV
+702 TGALI
-707 GGIVLGVA
+707 GGVVLGIA
-715 ESLGAVYIAT
+715 EAMGAVYVAT
-725 GYKDVIGFVI
+725 GYKDVVAFVI

-744 SGLLGKSK
+744 AGLLGKSK

>member
-1 MGSDKYKR
+1 
-9 ALLKGSRRIYNRRAS
+9 
-24 PRLNPRV
+24 
-31 DNRLTNW
+31 
-38 LTSAKRGQANP
+38 
-49 ARPIAVLAILS
+49 
-60 CSFLAGCAA
+60 
-69 DQNQNA
+69 
-75 GDSIRIGVITSL
+75 
-87 TGAEARFGQAQ
+87 
-98 KYGYQMA
+98 MA
-105 LDELAAR
+105 LDEINATGL
-112 GVLGK
+112 LDK
-117 KIELIYQDDTSKPE
+117 KLELVYQDDTSKPE
-131 VASLTVEKLADRS
+131 VASLTVEKLADRD
-144 DIVAIFGAY
+144 DIVALIGAY

-162 AVADRYQI
+162 AVADRYRI
-170 PMLCPSATTDEITR
+170 PMMCPSAITDEITR
-184 QGYQWVFRVCAS
+184 QGYKWVFRLCAAS
-196 ASDYGRTL
+196 SDYSRAL
-204 IEFLTREVNSRKLA
+204 IQFLREVADAHKLA

-227 SSVARAALEQAPRAG
+227 SSVARAALEQAAKTG

-264 VKAAGPDAVLFVSYL
+264 VKSTSPDAVLFVSYL

-305 FSLPDFLKGAGSTA
+305 FSLPDFLKGAGDTA

-332 KWTGSREWADRFRA
+332 KWTGSREWAERFLKL
-346 RFNYEPSYHSVQAY
+346 FDYEPSYHSVQAY
-360 ITLMILADAIERA
+360 MCLKVLANAIEQA
-373 ASTER
+373 GSTDR
-378 TAVRDAIRTS
+378 SAVRDAIKSS

-395 PIHFNEVG
+395 PIHFNDSG

-415 NGKFTTIWPPSAAIR
+415 NGKFTTIWPASAAISS
-430 PPLLPT
+430 PVLPT
-436 PPWRARMAA
+436 PQWSARRGITA
-445 GESGLSVAQQTP
+445 GTNSQPVPHVPASISGA
-457 GAASVSGSEKLLQ
+457 EKLLQ

-488 LTIIFGVMRVVN
+488 LTIVFGVMRVVN

-518 TYSHVDPFFSL
+518 THAHLDPFLSL
-529 VVVMPA
+529 IAVIPG
-535 MFVAGVVLQK
+535 MFIIGVILQK

-586 TSYAGATLHLGGVS
+586 TSYAGAAFHFGDVS
-600 VSKPQIAAFAIAV
+600 LSKPQIGAFLVAL
-613 VITGAVY
+613 VITGTVY
-620 AFLVRT
+620 LFLVRT
-626 PTGRQIR
+626 MTGRQIR

-644 LGINIKRVQSLTFGL
+644 VGVNIKRVQALTFGL

-702 TGALV
+702 TGALI
-707 GGIVLGVA
+707 GGVVLGIA
-715 ESLGAVYIAT
+715 EAMGAVYVAT
-725 GYKDVIGFVI
+725 GYKDVVAFVI

-744 SGLLGKSK
+744 AGLLGKSK

>member
-1 MGSDKYKR
+1 
-9 ALLKGSRRIYNRRAS
+9 
-24 PRLNPRV
+24 
-31 DNRLTNW
+31 
-38 LTSAKRGQANP
+38 
-49 ARPIAVLAILS
+49 
-60 CSFLAGCAA
+60 
-69 DQNQNA
+69 
-75 GDSIRIGVITSL
+75 VITSL

-105 LDELAAR
+105 LEELEAK

-117 KIELIYQDDTSKPE
+117 RLELIYQDDTSKPE
-131 VASLTVEKLADRS
+131 VASLTVEKLSDRS
-144 DIVAIFGAY
+144 DIVALMGAY

-162 AVADRYQI
+162 AVADRYHI

-184 QGYQWVFRVCAS
+184 QGYEWVFRVCAS

-204 IEFLTREVNSRKLA
+204 VEFLTRVADAHKLA
-218 VVYENTQFG
+218 VVYEHTQFG
-227 SSVARAALEQAPRAG
+227 SSVARAALEQASRAG
-242 IEIVAYEA
+242 LEIVAYEA

-264 VKAAGPDAVLFVSYL
+264 VKSAEPDAVLFVSYL

-305 FSLPDFLKGAGSTA
+305 FSLPDFLKGAGDTA

-332 KWTGSREWADRFRA
+332 KWTGSREWADTFRA

-360 ITLMILADAIERA
+360 MSLMILADAIERA
-373 ASTER
+373 GTTER
-378 TAVRDAIRTS
+378 TALRDSIKTS

-395 PIHFNEVG
+395 PIHFNDVG

-415 NGKFTTIWPPSAAIR
+415 NGKFTTIWPSSAAIR
-430 PPLLPT
+430 QPMLPT
-436 PPWRARMAA
+436 PSWRARSTAA
-445 GESGLSVAQQTP
+445 EKGSAALSEAHV
-457 GAASVSGSEKLLQ
+457 AASVSASEKLLQ
-470 TLASGL
+470 TMASGL

-488 LTIIFGVMRVVN
+488 LTIVFGVMRVVN

-518 TYSHVDPFFSL
+518 TYSHIDPFLSL
-529 VVVMPA
+529 VIVMPG
-535 MFVAGVVLQK
+535 MFVAGVILQK

-586 TSYAGATLHLGGVS
+586 TSYAGATFHLGGVS
-600 VSKPQIAAFAIAV
+600 VSKPQMAAFAIAV
-613 VITGAVY
+613 IITGAVY
-620 AFLVRT
+620 MFLVRT
-626 PTGRQIR
+626 GTGRQIR

-644 LGINIKRVQSLTFGL
+644 LGINIKRIQALTFGL

-707 GGIVLGVA
+707 GGIVLGIA
-715 ESLGAVYIAT
+715 ESLGAVYVST

-735 FLLVLTLKP
+735 FVLVLTLKP

>member
-1 MGSDKYKR
+1 MGITLKR
-9 ALLKGSRRIYNRRAS
+9 CLTVALQIIGLLCVSCGTPEKTNDDGI
-24 PRLNPRV
+24 RV
-31 DNRLTNW
+31 
-38 LTSAKRGQANP
+38 G
-49 ARPIAVLAILS
+49 I
-60 CSFLAGCAA
+60 
-69 DQNQNA
+69 
-75 GDSIRIGVITSL
+75 ITSL

-98 KYGYQMA
+98 KYGYEMA
-105 LDELAAR
+105 LEEINSR

-117 KIELIYQDDTSKPE
+117 NVELFYQDDTSKPE

-153 SSSATFPAA
+153 SSAATFPAA
-162 AVADRYQI
+162 AVADRYHI

-184 QGYQWVFRVCAS
+184 QGYEWVFRVCAS

-204 IEFLTREVNSRKLA
+204 VEFLTKVADARRLA

-264 VKAAGPDAVLFVSYL
+264 VKSVSPDAVLFVSYL

-305 FSLPDFLKGAGSTA
+305 FSLPDFLKGAGDTA
-319 EYTISVTQWTPDA
+319 EYTVSVTQWTPDA
-332 KWTGSREWADRFRA
+332 KWTGSREWAEQFRA
-346 RFNYEPSYHSVQAY
+346 RTGYEPSYHSVQAY
-360 ITLMILADAIERA
+360 ISLKILADAIERA
-373 ASTER
+373 GSTER

-388 KLDSIFG
+388 RLDSIFG

-403 QNEHQVAITQVL
+403 QNEHPVAITQVL
-415 NGKFTTIWPPSAAIR
+415 NGKFTTIWPESAAIR
-430 PPLLPT
+430 PPVLPT
-436 PPWRARMAA
+436 PRWRARSAVVEPGTTSTA
-445 GESGLSVAQQTP
+445 EDHTP
-457 GAASVSGSEKLLQ
+457 TSVSGREKLLQ
-470 TLASGL
+470 TAASGL

-518 TYSHVDPFFSL
+518 TYFQIDPFLSL
-529 VVVMPA
+529 LVVMPA
-535 MFVAGVVLQK
+535 MFVAGVIIQK
-545 TLIAPVLR
+545 TLIAPVLG

-561 LTEGISIVLIN
+561 LTKGISIVLIN

-586 TSYAGATLHLGGVS
+586 TSYAGATFHLGGVS
-600 VSKPQIAAFAIAV
+600 LSKPQIAAFSIAV
-613 VITGAVY
+613 VITALVY
-620 AFLVRT
+620 VFLVRT
-626 PTGRQIR
+626 STGRKIR
-633 AAAQDAEAARL
+633 ASAQDAEAARI
-644 LGINIKRVQSLTFGL
+644 LGINIKRVQGLTFGL

-707 GGIVLGVA
+707 GGLVLGIA
-715 ESLGAVYIAT
+715 ESLGAVYVAT
-725 GYKDVIGFVI
+725 GYKDVIGFII